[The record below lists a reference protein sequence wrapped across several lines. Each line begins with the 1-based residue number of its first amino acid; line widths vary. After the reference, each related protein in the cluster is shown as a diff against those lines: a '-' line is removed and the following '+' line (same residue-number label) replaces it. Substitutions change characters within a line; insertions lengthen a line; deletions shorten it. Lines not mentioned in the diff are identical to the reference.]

1 MDKSARDLETAVT
14 SDMIRLLI
22 DTAAIRQVL
31 AACCQVLDDGY
42 FDEWGSLYTADCRF
56 AVMGTRTR
64 GRKEMRALIE
74 PFQTTELRGKH
85 MISEPRI
92 NVHGDEASATTD
104 FAFVA
109 KDNKILQTGR
119 YYDILRRG
127 DDGWKVAGREIVFT
141 GSEPIG
147 LEAERV
153 GE

>member
-1 MDKSARDLETAVT
+1 MDRTAIDLEAAAT
-14 SDMIRLLI
+14 SDGLRLLI

-31 AACCQVLDDGY
+31 AACCQALDDGY

-74 PFQTTELRGKH
+74 PFQTKELRGKH

-92 NVHGDEASATTD
+92 NVHGDEATASTD

-109 KDNKILQTGR
+109 RDNKILQTGR
-119 YYDILRRG
+119 YHDVLRRD

-141 GSEPIG
+141 GNEPIG
-147 LEAERV
+147 LDD
-153 GE
+153 

>member
-1 MDKSARDLETAVT
+1 MDRTALDLEAAATGDAL
-14 SDMIRLLI
+14 RLLI
-22 DTAAIRQVL
+22 DTSAIRQVL

-74 PFQTTELRGKH
+74 PFQTKELRGKH
-85 MISEPRI
+85 MLSEPRI
-92 NVHGDEASATTD
+92 NVHGDEATATTD

-109 KDNKILQTGR
+109 RDNKILQTGR
-119 YYDILRRG
+119 YHDVLRRG

-141 GSEPIG
+141 GDEPIG
-147 LEAERV
+147 LDD
-153 GE
+153 

>member
-1 MDKSARDLETAVT
+1 MDNAAQDLDTAAT
-14 SDMIRLLI
+14 ADAIRLLV
-22 DTAAIRQVL
+22 DTAAIRRLL
-31 AACCQVLDDGY
+31 AACCQSLDDGY
-42 FDEWGSLYTADCRF
+42 FDEWASLYTEDCRF

-64 GRKEMRALIE
+64 GRTEMRAFIE

-92 NVHGDEASATTD
+92 NLHGDEATATTD

-127 DDGWKVAGREIVFT
+127 VDGWQVAGREIVFT
-141 GSEPIG
+141 GNDPIG
-147 LEAERV
+147 LDD
-153 GE
+153 